1 MALLETHQGPWM
13 CIGDFNYVINEEK
26 VLGGRKGCS
35 LATNYLKELMV
46 EFGAIDLGF
55 LEANSP
61 EQKVD
66 GEMPQLKEG

>member
-55 LEANSP
+55 FRS
-61 EQKVD
+61 KFT
-66 GEMPQLKEG
+66 